1 MTTTKIVK
9 FFLPTTVQFT
19 SASWLAVNGLVDKP
33 INIAKEIF
41 TKNILSEEDMTIGL
55 DRFIMVNQDA
65 NGNFKLGKG
74 LWKININCIV
84 EMKGNVVSANT
95 YCVCLNLKV
104 LKNGIE
110 INQRASAPCNIDY
123 FNEDVLLTIENDA
136 DLISMSFNTRIHGG
150 NALNTADTVRTLSQS
165 NIKSLPYSL
174 QKLSFIAEKIR
185 DLDEITSKE
194 I

>member
-9 FFLPTTVQFT
+9 FFLPTTIQFT
-19 SASWLAVNGLVDKP
+19 SASWLAATGLVDKP

-41 TKNILSEEDMTIGL
+41 TKNILSEDDMTIGL

-74 LWKININCIV
+74 LWKININCTV

-104 LKNGIE
+104 LKNLKE

-150 NALNTADTVRTLSQS
+150 NALNTTDNVRTVSQS
-165 NIKSLPYSL
+165 NIKSLPYTL
-174 QKLSFIAEKIR
+174 QKLSFIAEKIG
-185 DLDEITSKE
+185 DLDEITSRE